1 MNRLLKIPFT
11 LFIISII
18 SFYLGKLA
26 PGDPAEIYTRNLVGG
41 VEGNLEEADKIYLET
56 REFLGL
62 NKPSFYFSI
71 KPKAFKN
78 VGDLISNPEENK
90 AVLKLISQ
98 TGNAEAVINFHKS
111 LTTIQ
116 KLNDDDAVKKNISQI
131 KKEFDFK
138 KIENILE
145 NLAVSND
152 WKDPFQK
159 MVKEKKI
166 WNMAIPYFQWNGL
179 DNQYHQWIV
188 NPGLSFSDRQPVRQ
202 KIYKAIKW
210 TLIMN
215 GLAIFFTYL
224 FSIPMGVIGGI
235 YPQSLFDKITSSIFL
250 ILFSLPTFWIAT
262 LLVVFF
268 TTPEYRMDWFPSMG
282 IGSLDGNENFLEIL
296 RIRAQHLILPV
307 FCLTYGSLAFVSRQ
321 MRRSTISVIKQDYI
335 RTAFAKG
342 LSQWNVVVRHVL
354 PNALFPIITLLGGIL
369 PTLLAGSVA
378 VEYIFNI
385 PGMGKLTIDSILM
398 KDWPV
403 VFNILLLSSLLT
415 IAGIWISDFLYAWF
429 DPRVDI

>member
-1 MNRLLKIPFT
+1 MNRLLKIPLT

-18 SFYLGKLA
+18 CFYLGKLA

-41 VEGNLEEADKIYLET
+41 VEANLEEAHKIYQET
-56 REFLGL
+56 REYLGL

-71 KPKAFKN
+71 IPKAFKDA
-78 VGDLISNPEENK
+78 GENE

-98 TGNAEAVINFHKS
+98 TGNAETVINFHKS

-116 KLNDDDAVKKNISQI
+116 ELNTDDALKKSIAQI
-131 KKEFDFK
+131 KREFDFK
-138 KIENILE
+138 KIENGLQNLE
-145 NLAVSND
+145 INND

-159 MVKEKKI
+159 MVEEKKI
-166 WNMAIPYFQWNGL
+166 WNMAIPHFQWNGL

-202 KIYKAIKW
+202 KIIKAIKW

-235 YPQSLFDKITSSIFL
+235 YPQSAFDKISSSIFL

-268 TTPEYRMDWFPSMG
+268 TTPEYRMDWFPTMG
-282 IGSLDGNENFLEIL
+282 IGSLDGNENFLEIF
-296 RIRAQHLILPV
+296 RIRVQHLILPV
-307 FCLTYGSLAFVSRQ
+307 FCLTYGSMAFLSRQ
-321 MRRSTISVIKQDYI
+321 MRRSTISVMKQDYI

-354 PNALFPIITLLGGIL
+354 PNAFFPIITLLGGIF
-369 PTLLAGSVA
+369 PALLAGSVA

-403 VFNILLLSSLLT
+403 VFNILMLSSLLT
-415 IAGIWISDFLYAWF
+415 IIGIWISDILYAWF